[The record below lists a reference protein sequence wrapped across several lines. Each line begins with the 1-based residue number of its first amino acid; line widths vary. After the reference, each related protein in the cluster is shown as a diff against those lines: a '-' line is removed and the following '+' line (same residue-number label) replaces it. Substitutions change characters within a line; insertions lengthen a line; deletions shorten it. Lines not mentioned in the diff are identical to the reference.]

1 MSKWTTYLDE
11 HQHQYLGELL
21 DFLRIP
27 SISSLAKHK
36 ENIQQA
42 LKKKYRTKQQPAKF
56 TVKNIF
62 VHLTKLSILFN
73 IEIDPKNKSFNI
85 SYERV

>member
-1 MSKWTTYLDE
+1 MNIYEQIKE
-11 HQHQYLGELL
+11 QYNLKPAEAE
-21 DFLRIP
+21 RVE
-27 SISSLAKHK
+27 KTVK

-73 IEIDPKNKSFNI
+73 IEIDPQNKSFNI

>member
-1 MSKWTTYLDE
+1 MNIYEEIK
-11 HQHQYLGELL
+11 ELYNL
-21 DFLRIP
+21 KPAEAERVE
-27 SISSLAKHK
+27 KTVK

-42 LKKKYRTKQQPAKF
+42 LKKKYRTKQRPAKF
-56 TVKNIF
+56 TVKNVF

>member
-1 MSKWTTYLDE
+1 MNIYEQIKE
-11 HQHQYLGELL
+11 QYNLKPAEAE
-21 DFLRIP
+21 RVE
-27 SISSLAKHK
+27 KTVK

-56 TVKNIF
+56 TVKNVF

-73 IEIDPKNKSFNI
+73 IEIDPQNKSFNI

>member
-1 MSKWTTYLDE
+1 MNIYEQIKE
-11 HQHQYLGELL
+11 QYNLKPAEAE
-21 DFLRIP
+21 RVE
-27 SISSLAKHK
+27 KTVK

-42 LKKKYRTKQQPAKF
+42 LMKKYRTKQQPAKF

>member
-1 MSKWTTYLDE
+1 MNIYEEIKE
-11 HQHQYLGELL
+11 QYNLKPAEAE
-21 DFLRIP
+21 RVEKTVK
-27 SISSLAKHK
+27 A
-36 ENIQQA
+36 NIQQA
-42 LKKKYRTKQQPAKF
+42 LKKKYRTKQQLSKF
-56 TVKNIF
+56 TVKNVF

>member
-1 MSKWTTYLDE
+1 MNIYEQIKE
-11 HQHQYLGELL
+11 QYNLKPEEAE
-21 DFLRIP
+21 RVEKTVK
-27 SISSLAKHK
+27 A
-36 ENIQQA
+36 NIQQA

-73 IEIDPKNKSFNI
+73 IEIDPQNKSFNI

>member
-1 MSKWTTYLDE
+1 MNIYEQIKE
-11 HQHQYLGELL
+11 QYNLKPAEAE
-21 DFLRIP
+21 RVEKTVK
-27 SISSLAKHK
+27 A
-36 ENIQQA
+36 NIQQA
-42 LKKKYRTKQQPAKF
+42 LKKKYRKKQQPAKF

>member
-1 MSKWTTYLDE
+1 MNIYEQIKE
-11 HQHQYLGELL
+11 QYNLKPAE
-21 DFLRIP
+21 
-27 SISSLAKHK
+27 AEKVEK
-36 ENIQQA
+36 TVKANIQQA
-42 LKKKYRTKQQPAKF
+42 LMKKYRTKQQPAKF